1 MPILTRFAIR
11 IAMLHLL
18 IGLVLASG
26 FNLERN
32 RIAAQDDPRQ
42 QYFIYRG
49 SVVENI
55 SWSADSTRLIFQDP
69 WPGFDVH
76 IPGVDTAGYDTWH
89 DYSVETGQITVTD
102 YWPLQPTL
110 TPEQYEEFEIIRT
123 PDAISFIFPSPDG
136 QYIVYVANSN
146 APPIGIANLQ
156 TGQHHIISGDEAYN
170 LWVPTVN
177 QFDKGCYRAMGV
189 MWSDDSSVVAIQS
202 FFLGAGD
209 YVHYIT
215 NLSDLDHL
223 VVRDLT
229 TEASEA
235 RRNQPDKPRPW
246 ELFDISANG
255 QYLLLG
261 NNDSSPPQ
269 IFQWDESN
277 DTVTLLP
284 SVGEI
289 AGAAFYGASEDHV
302 MYIDQ
307 EGFKIG
313 EIGGDI
319 RIYNPM
325 ITSTWADSAAY
336 FSPDGQYVALY
347 CSISFPCPA
356 LYLLETGLDSF
367 GQ

>member
-1 MPILTRFAIR
+1 MNR
-11 IAMLHLL
+11 
-18 IGLVLASG
+18 LAHRHVFRWITLG
-26 FNLERN
+26 FLFGTVFQHPVS
-32 RIAAQDDPRQ
+32 AQDDPRQ
-42 QYFIYRG
+42 QYFIHRG
-49 SVVENI
+49 PMIGNI
-55 SWSADSTRLIFQDP
+55 AWSSDSTRLIFQDTV
-69 WPGFDVH
+69 PGID
-76 IPGVDTAGYDTWH
+76 INIYGVDTTGYDTWR
-89 DYSVETGQITVTD
+89 DFSVVTGETTVTD

-110 TPEQYEEFEIIRT
+110 TPEQYEQFEIYAS

-136 QYIVYVANSN
+136 QYILYA
-146 APPIGIANLQ
+146 AHADGKPRIGIANLR
-156 TGQHHIISGDEAYN
+156 TGQHHVINRDEAFN
-170 LWVPTVN
+170 LMVPTIT
-177 QFDKGCYRAMGV
+177 QFDYSYGRRMGV
-189 MWSDDSSVVAIQS
+189 MWSEDSSAVAIQS
-202 FFLGAGD
+202 VFLGAGD
-209 YVHYIT
+209 YIHYIT
-215 NLSDLDHL
+215 NLNDLDHL

-235 RRNQPDKPRPW
+235 RRNQPDRPRPW

-255 QYLLLG
+255 LRLLLG

-269 IFQWDESN
+269 IFQWNESN

-284 SVGEI
+284 SLGEI
-289 AGAAFYGASEDHV
+289 AGAVFYGASEDHV

-313 EIGGDI
+313 EIGSDI

-347 CSISFPCPA
+347 CSTSFPCPA

>member
-1 MPILTRFAIR
+1 MNRSAHGHVLR
-11 IAMLHLL
+11 L
-18 IGLVLASG
+18 ITLCFFIGVLFQQTAT
-26 FNLERN
+26 
-32 RIAAQDDPRQ
+32 AQDDPRQ

-89 DYSVETGQITVTD
+89 DYSVETGQITVAD
-102 YWPLQPTL
+102 YWPLQPAL
-110 TPEQYEEFEIIRT
+110 TPEQYEEFEIYRS
-123 PDAISFIFPSPDG
+123 PDAISFIFPSPDR
-136 QYIVYVANSN
+136 QYILYVAMSE
-146 APPIGIANLQ
+146 PLSPRIGIANLK
-156 TGQHHIISGDEAYN
+156 TGQHHIISRDEAYN
-170 LWVPTVN
+170 LWVPTIN
-177 QFDKGCYRAMGV
+177 QFDKGYYRAMGV

-313 EIGGDI
+313 EIDGDI
-319 RIYNPM
+319 QIHNPM
-325 ITSTWADSAAY
+325 ITSTWADAGAY

>member
-1 MPILTRFAIR
+1 MNRLAHGHVLR
-11 IAMLHLL
+11 L
-18 IGLVLASG
+18 ITLCFFIGVLFQQTAT
-26 FNLERN
+26 
-32 RIAAQDDPRQ
+32 AQDDPRQ
-42 QYFIYRG
+42 QYFIHRG
-49 SVVENI
+49 PTVANI
-55 SWSADSTRLIFQDP
+55 AWSPDSTRLIFQDP
-69 WPGFDVH
+69 FPSPDV
-76 IPGVDTAGYDTWH
+76 IIYGVDTAGYGTWY
-89 DYSVETGQITVTD
+89 DFSVETRRTTRTD

-110 TPEQYEEFEIIRT
+110 TPEQYARFEIYRS

-136 QYIVYVANSN
+136 QYIVYAYSSSV
-146 APPIGIANLQ
+146 PHIGIANPAS
-156 TGQHHIISGDEAYN
+156 GQHHIIDRNQAFN
-170 LWVPTVN
+170 LWVPIIN
-177 QFDKGCYRAMGV
+177 QFNGVNTSMGV

-284 SVGEI
+284 SAGEI
-289 AGAAFYGASEDHV
+289 VGAAFYGASEDHV
-302 MYIDQ
+302 MYIDK

-325 ITSTWADSAAY
+325 ITSTWADAGAY